1 MSVVLTSAG
10 ERFTG
15 AGIGKFG
22 VMESDPLL
30 IRSEQKLKKQAE
42 KLVILA
48 DSTKLGKRSNFVLCP
63 LSDVDILI
71 TDSKASDADIKYFED
86 NGIEVIVVE
95 AVDD

>member
-1 MSVVLTSAG
+1 MFMGTP
-10 ERFTG
+10 
-15 AGIGKFG
+15 GIGKFG